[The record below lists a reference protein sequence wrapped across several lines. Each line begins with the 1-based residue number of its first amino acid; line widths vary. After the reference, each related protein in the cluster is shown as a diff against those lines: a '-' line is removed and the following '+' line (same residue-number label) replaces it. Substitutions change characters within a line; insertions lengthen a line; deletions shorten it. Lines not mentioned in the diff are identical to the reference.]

1 MSFLKDISK
10 TVKSMP
16 LLFLGLVVLVIA
28 ILFYNYQ
35 KGMFLSGMR
44 NESKDDISNDNENT
58 TVQNVEPAD
67 PAGMNSGPG
76 SATGLRTIT
85 SGTPENCLTRATTN
99 PSDLLPSDNNNWGSM
114 SPDGEGEL
122 ENVNLLKSGHHMGVD
137 TVGSTL
143 RNANLQL
150 RSEPPNP
157 QSQVSPWLNST
168 IQPDLMRIPLELGS
182 N

>member
-1 MSFLKDISK
+1 
-10 TVKSMP
+10 MP

-114 SPDGEGEL
+114 SPNGEGEL

>member
-1 MSFLKDISK
+1 
-10 TVKSMP
+10 MP

>member
-1 MSFLKDISK
+1 
-10 TVKSMP
+10 MP

-85 SGTPENCLTRATTN
+85 SGRATST
-99 PSDLLPSDNNNWGSM
+99 M
-114 SPDGEGEL
+114 EFFAF
-122 ENVNLLKSGHHMGVD
+122 ENAPKNI
-137 TVGSTL
+137 
-143 RNANLQL
+143 
-150 RSEPPNP
+150 SEE
-157 QSQVSPWLNST
+157 V
-168 IQPDLMRIPLELGS
+168 IS
-182 N
+182 NINGDK